1 MIHFVRAAGISAAL
15 ALLAGG
21 VAYADPSFASESE
34 ALVTTSSYHDH
45 AAASLE
51 LDLDSVPEMPADS
64 ADNPPEP
71 EADFAPQH
79 AVATIEEAP
88 EDAKRTLD
96 ELVALHASTEAASA
110 EQECLAGAVYFESK
124 GESLLGQLAVA
135 EVVINRSR
143 SGRFPTSICGVVKQK
158 SQFSFVRG
166 GRIPAVPKSTYAWRT
181 AIAIAHIAQQDL
193 AASNV
198 SEALFFHAS
207 RVHPGWGRHVRL
219 ASVGNHIF
227 YR

>member
-1 MIHFVRAAGISAAL
+1 MFRFVRAVGIAAAL

-34 ALVTTSSYHDH
+34 TIVVTTSYRDH
-45 AAASLE
+45 AAATL
-51 LDLDSVPEMPADS
+51 LDLPVDVPTASEADRPEPAAVPLLVPE
-64 ADNPPEP
+64 
-71 EADFAPQH
+71 H
-79 AVATIEEAP
+79 AIANVDEAP
-88 EDAKRTLD
+88 EGRRTLGD
-96 ELVALHASTEAASA
+96 LVALHARTEAASA

-124 GESLLGQLAVA
+124 GEPLLGQLAVA

-143 SGRFPTSICGVVKQK
+143 SGKFPASICGVVKQK

-166 GRIPAVPKSTYAWRT
+166 GRIPAVPRTTEAWRK

-198 SEALFFHAS
+198 SDALFFHAT
-207 RVHPGWGRHVRL
+207 RVRPGWHRHTRL